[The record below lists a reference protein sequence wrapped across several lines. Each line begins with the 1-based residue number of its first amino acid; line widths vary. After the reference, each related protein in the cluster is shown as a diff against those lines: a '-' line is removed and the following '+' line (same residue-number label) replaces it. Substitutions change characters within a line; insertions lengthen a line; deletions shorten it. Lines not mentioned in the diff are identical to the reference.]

1 MNGEPN
7 EQRLLGQYLLLLRT
21 SALGG
26 RRGHM
31 EAFGWLAVDGAYMY
45 PNTAPTP
52 SQVSALSAYNSAMR
66 FARGGLDHLH
76 LPVELRW

>member
-1 MNGEPN
+1 MTKSYINGEPN
-7 EQRLLGQYLLLLRT
+7 EQRLLGECLLLFRT

-52 SQVSALSAYNSAMR
+52 SQVSAFRVQLCYEICSRRA
-66 FARGGLDHLH
+66 
-76 LPVELRW
+76 